1 MSNYIETTSD
11 LFNAGVLPNS
21 SSADPNLTLCTF
33 GSFWSVVT
41 AHPYDRIVPLFRL
54 AVSIIG
60 IILNYFIYNVTKKP
74 PSLVARDPTSL
85 SKLMR
90 YVAIWDN
97 AFLVHFAIHEISL
110 QIFGIDLK
118 NLHSIVCKL
127 YKFILWTTAINTSAH
142 LAALAVDRAICVT
155 NPISKF
161 LNSPQ
166 NVSLKVSIFMTA
178 FHSLLISPYLYVF
191 KVENGI
197 CQPEHKLRNFIKVY
211 QLFLSTLFY
220 TVSHFIIVF
229 VASVVFIFK
238 LKKIRKPHSKKT
250 APLEA
255 GATKLT
261 VKQTKSNNSIFSGE
275 NQKPALIFVSKGN
288 TPTDVKNNK
297 LRYRSVPAEVED
309 FTDFIYAGPN
319 NLIPTN
325 FTANKDI
332 TPISQNAQMSG
343 DLTKAYLHAVIVTHA
358 NFNQS
363 ETILSQITSSNAIV
377 SNQSEPNSQTMG
389 FNCTEKSYQSMTG
402 ARPVSCNMEKWT
414 LNTQSEVT
422 SQSVASCCTF
432 NGQSKV
438 ITRQL
443 DSSDLSAR
451 SQPSFAV
458 IGDQSETEVLVNA
471 GAGTCT
477 RQMTSMNTTNN
488 NLPEFDSQEIMP
500 GNAEN
505 SQSEASTCQNSVP
518 VNSRSKTNAQLMTPI
533 DATTNQTPNA
543 PHLIASNAKHKRNYK
558 KGPGRNQIAKASL
571 SLGKEKL
578 GTALTQQDLNAIRT
592 VQLAC
597 LWYLLCMSIAT
608 GLFIYQMIAS
618 DDYLKPKEK
627 IFVQD
632 VVLLCNVF
640 NYSFNFVFFMRAKS
654 FRDTF
659 KDNWL
664 LIKR

>member
-1 MSNYIETTSD
+1 M
-11 LFNAGVLPNS
+11 
-21 SSADPNLTLCTF
+21 
-33 GSFWSVVT
+33 
-41 AHPYDRIVPLFRL
+41 
-54 AVSIIG
+54 
-60 IILNYFIYNVTKKP
+60 
-74 PSLVARDPTSL
+74 
-85 SKLMR
+85 
-90 YVAIWDN
+90 
-97 AFLVHFAIHEISL
+97 HFAIHEISL

-166 NVSLKVSIFMTA
+166 NVSLKVSICMTA

-220 TVSHFIIVF
+220 TVSHFIIVL
-229 VASVVFIFK
+229 VASVVFILK
-238 LKKIRKPHSKKT
+238 LKKIRKQNSKKT

-261 VKQTKSNNSIFSGE
+261 VKQTKSINSIFSGE
-275 NQKPALIFVSKGN
+275 NQKPANIIVSKGN

-325 FTANKDI
+325 FTANKDV
-332 TPISQNAQMSG
+332 TPYGRNVRMSG
-343 DLTKAYLHAVIVTHA
+343 DLTKAYSHAVIIANA

-363 ETILSQITSSNAIV
+363 ETNLNQITSSNAIA
-377 SNQSEPNSQTMG
+377 SNQSGPSSQTMAS
-389 FNCTEKSYQSMTG
+389 NCTESYQSMTG

-414 LNTQSEVT
+414 LNTQSELT

-443 DSSDLSAR
+443 DSSDLSVS

-458 IGDQSETEVLVNA
+458 IGVQSETEVLPNA
-471 GAGTCT
+471 GTGTCT
-477 RQMTSMNTTNN
+477 RQITSMNTTNN
-488 NLPEFDSQEIMP
+488 NQPEFDSKEIMP

-518 VNSRSKTNAQLMTPI
+518 VNSQSKTNAQLITPI
-533 DATTNQTPNA
+533 DAITNQTPNS

-558 KGPGRNQIAKASL
+558 KGPDRNQNAKASL
-571 SLGKEKL
+571 PLGKEKL

-592 VQLAC
+592 VQLVC

-618 DDYLKPKEK
+618 DDDLKPKEK
-627 IFVQD
+627 VFVQD

-654 FRDTF
+654 FRNTF